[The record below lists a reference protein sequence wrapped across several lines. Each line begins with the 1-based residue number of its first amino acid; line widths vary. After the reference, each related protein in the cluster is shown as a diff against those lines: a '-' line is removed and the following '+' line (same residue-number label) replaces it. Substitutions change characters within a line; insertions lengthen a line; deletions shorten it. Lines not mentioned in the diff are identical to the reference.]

1 MHKYKKMNRIIPTLL
16 LDDQKFV
23 KTKMFDNPNY
33 LGDPINIMRI
43 FNDKFVDEVCIL
55 NITQN
60 SKKINFDYLQK
71 LFSECFLP
79 ISYGGLINN
88 IQDVRNIFKIGADK
102 IIFSTN
108 LFKNKNLVIESINEI
123 GSQGV
128 VGCINLIEKDNKYLI
143 YLPLTNEFLEIKS
156 IEDYLLELINIGL
169 GEVIINF
176 VNRDGMRTGYDCS
189 FIKKISNIIKIP
201 LIVLGGANTKKDFH
215 QAFQAGA
222 NAVAASSYFVYLGK
236 RDGVMISYSK

>member
-1 MHKYKKMNRIIPTLL
+1 MRKYKKMNRVIPTLL
-16 LDDQKFV
+16 LDNQRFV
-23 KTKMFDNPNY
+23 KTKMFNNPNY

-71 LFSECFLP
+71 VFSECFLP

-108 LFKNKNLVIESINEI
+108 LFKNKNLVIKSINEI

-143 YLPLTNEFLEIKS
+143 FLPLTNELLEINS

-236 RDGVMISYSK
+236 RDAVMVSYNK